1 MDPAIFD
8 ELERILATEGPDAAV
23 RRLCERLREQKDY
36 ASLFYALLLHK
47 RQQLGVSPIPT
58 GPAADLP
65 ESMHAEY
72 EEAIRQAGRHVGE
85 LYLQEGQL
93 AQAWIYFRMLN
104 EPEAVRRFLDT
115 YEPKEDEDIQ
125 TLVQIA
131 FYEGVHPRKGFDW
144 ILQRFGLCNAI
155 TTLSSQEFSHSPE
168 ERQYCL
174 QALVRALYAELRERL
189 IAEIER
195 YEGRSPEEQHD
206 TGPTNK
212 ISIRELIAGR
222 DWLFGDDCYHIDLSH
237 LSSVVQMSMHL
248 TPCPEL
254 EMARELCEYGQRLS
268 SRFVNRGD
276 PPFEDLY
283 RAMGIYLAILAGDN
297 VEEGLDYFRRQAEQA
312 DPETVG
318 TYPAQVLVN
327 LLLRLE
333 RPSEALAAA
342 RKYLAAVDNRQLS
355 CPSIV
360 ELCRKVGDYHTLAEV
375 AREQGDPVHFLA
387 GLLAATGPAMQN

>member
-1 MDPAIFD
+1 MDTAIFD
-8 ELERILATEGPDAAV
+8 ELERTLAAEGTDAAV
-23 RRLCERLREQKDY
+23 RRLCERLRENKDY
-36 ASLFYALLLHK
+36 ASLFYALLMHK

-65 ESMHAEY
+65 ESTHAEY
-72 EEAIRQAGRHVGE
+72 EEAIRQAGRQVGE

-93 AQAWIYFRMLN
+93 AQAWAYFRMLN
-104 EPEAVRRFLDT
+104 EPEAVRRVLDAH
-115 YEPKEDEDIQ
+115 EPKEDEDVQ

-155 TTLSSQEFSHSPE
+155 TTLSSQELAHSPQD
-168 ERQYCL
+168 RQYCL

-189 IAEIER
+189 AAEIER
-195 YEGRSPEEQHD
+195 HEGKPPAQ
-206 TGPTNK
+206 T
-212 ISIRELIAGR
+212 SIRELIAGR

-248 TPCPEL
+248 APCPEL
-254 EMARELCEYGQRLS
+254 EMARELCLYGQHLS
-268 SRFVNRGD
+268 GRFVNPGD

-283 RAMGIYLAILAGDN
+283 RAIGIYLAILAGDN
-297 VEEGLDYFRRQAEQA
+297 VEEGLEYFRRQAKEA
-312 DPETVG
+312 DPETIG

-327 LLLRLE
+327 LLLRLD
-333 RPSEALAAA
+333 RPAEALAVA
-342 RKYLAAVDNRQLS
+342 RKYLATTDNRQLS

-360 ELCRKVGDYHTLAEV
+360 ELCRKVGDYRTLAEV

-387 GLLAATGPAMQN
+387 GLLATHR

>member
-1 MDPAIFD
+1 MDSANFD
-8 ELERILATEGPDAAV
+8 ELQHILAAEGADAAV
-23 RRLCERLREQKDY
+23 RRLCDRLRENKDY

-47 RQQLGVSPIPT
+47 RQQLGVSPVPT

-65 ESMHAEY
+65 EPTHAEY

-85 LYLQEGQL
+85 LFLQEGQL
-93 AQAWIYFRMLN
+93 AQAWAYFRMLN
-104 EPEAVRRFLDT
+104 EPQAVRRVLDA
-115 YEPKEDEDIQ
+115 YEPKEDEDVQ

-155 TTLSSQEFSHSPE
+155 TTLSSQELAHPPE
-168 ERQYCL
+168 DRQYCL

-189 IAEIER
+189 AAEIER
-195 YEGRSPEEQHD
+195 HDGSSP
-206 TGPTNK
+206 TAT
-212 ISIRELIAGR
+212 SIRELIAGR

-237 LSSVVQMSMHL
+237 LSSVAQMSMHL

-254 EMARELCEYGQRLS
+254 EMARELCEYGQHLS
-268 SRFVNRGD
+268 GRFVNRGD

-283 RAMGIYLAILAGDN
+283 RAIGIYLAILAGDN

-333 RPSEALAAA
+333 RPVEALAVA
-342 RKYLAAVDNRQLS
+342 RKYLAAADNRQMS

-360 ELCRKVGDYHTLAEV
+360 ELCRKVGDYRTLAEV

-387 GLLAATGPAMQN
+387 GLLASKS